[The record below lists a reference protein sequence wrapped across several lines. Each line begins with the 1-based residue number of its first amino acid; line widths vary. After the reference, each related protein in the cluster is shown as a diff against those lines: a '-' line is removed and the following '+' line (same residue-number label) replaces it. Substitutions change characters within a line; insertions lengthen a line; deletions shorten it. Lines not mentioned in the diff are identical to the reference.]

1 MGTPKKERQITEE
14 DLINIKEISAKVK
27 QLREQQG
34 YSFEGF
40 ANHIGLHRTTYYKLE
55 QGKNFNI
62 STFLAVLRGLNMTP
76 HDFFKL
82 LKESPPKVISRK

>member
-1 MGTPKKERQITEE
+1 MGTPKKERQILDE
-14 DLINIKEISAKVK
+14 DLDNIKEISAKVK

-62 STFLAVLRGLNMTP
+62 STFLAVLRGLELSP
-76 HDFFKL
+76 LQFFKL
-82 LKESPPKVISRK
+82 LEEVPEKVISKK